1 MSYIYS
7 VTNRT
12 YSVVRGV
19 ITLIF
24 GACLLLWPDFTAGLI
39 VKIIAAFMLAAG
51 ILTLVFALN
60 ANGRSEGGIPFM
72 SIVNI
77 CVYLILG
84 LLIFL
89 FPNFFLSLIAFV
101 FGAVLLFAG
110 IGQLVNLYQ
119 SSKYAAIPGGLY
131 IIPVLITV
139 CGVALFFSPGFSTR
153 VLTMVFGAA
162 IALYGISEI
171 VSGWKLRRIK
181 FTKEGKFSVPVEDV
195 KYQEVE
201 DDKTNGQ

>member
-12 YSVVRGV
+12 YSVARGI
-19 ITLIF
+19 ITFIF

-51 ILTLVFALN
+51 ILTLVSALN
-60 ANGRSEGGIPFM
+60 ANGRSEGGIPFL

-77 CVYLILG
+77 CVYLIVG

-89 FPNFFLSLIAFV
+89 FPNFFLGLIAFL

-110 IGQLVNLYQ
+110 VGQLVNLYQ
-119 SSKYAAIPGGLY
+119 SSKHAVIPGGLY
-131 IIPVLITV
+131 IIPILITV
-139 CGVALFFSPGFSTR
+139 CGVVLFFSPGFSTR
-153 VLTMVFGAA
+153 VLTMVFGGAML
-162 IALYGISEI
+162 LYGISEI
-171 VSGWKLRRIK
+171 VSGWKLRHIR

-195 KYQEVE
+195 DYQEAE
-201 DDKTNGQ
+201 DKNDGQ